1 MRVSMKKLLRAF
13 ALAAALSAGCTKKNI
28 DISSGG
34 ESAPPAGG
42 ELPAAAAV
50 PGASADARTPDAP
63 VDNAAFE
70 AWFKKYKLDLSDPK
84 MLDADADG
92 DGFSNRDEFL
102 ADTNPL
108 DPNARPGIHKTIR
121 LKEYS
126 EVKLPIILRD
136 VKGETAEIER
146 MDEGGGKTEKV
157 RVGQTIRGSSLK
169 VARMESRVD
178 TDKHGDKVDLSQL
191 VLDDSASKQK
201 FVLMKDLAVK
211 TSATSATLTAPDG
224 KTVKVREGETF
235 TWPGDAATAYKVVDL
250 REDQVVV
257 KQVDTGAMWTIPK
270 AEEK

>member
-1 MRVSMKKLLRAF
+1 MKNLLRAF

-28 DISSGG
+28 DISSNADSGVPG
-34 ESAPPAGG
+34 NERLPAPAG
-42 ELPAAAAV
+42 AADATAAV
-50 PGASADARTPDAP
+50 APDDPKQNDAF
-63 VDNAAFE
+63 V
-70 AWFKKYKLDLSDPK
+70 AWFKKYKLDLDDPK